1 MPPDYH
7 AHAVADSEGPINVAR
22 MIPTIPDSLARHY
35 RPNPLCHSSTRLSRT
50 ACPPTLTS
58 PRLHVPPV
66 APELGNRVILPVPF
80 ARLASHGRPSYRE
93 S

>member
-35 RPNPLCHSSTRLSRT
+35 RPNHLCHSSTRLSRT
-50 ACPPTLTS
+50 TCPPTLTS
-58 PRLHVPPV
+58 TRRHVPPV